1 MWLAENYEWTGHLNF
16 FQYGSKQKAWL
27 EHYQR
32 LLNVEF
38 DWDPDHLS
46 HQSPVESPPIPITID
61 MVKKAIS
68 QMKAGKAPGPSGI
81 VVEMIRAAGDMGA
94 SMIRDL
100 AAAIIR
106 DGKVPSDW
114 EQSFIICL
122 YKGKGDAMER
132 GNYRGLKLTEQV
144 MKILERIVD
153 DLIRQLVSIDGSQ
166 FGFVLGRGTTDAIF
180 VVRQLQEKYLAANK
194 RLYMAF
200 VDLEKAFDR
209 VPRKVIWWALRKL
222 GVEEW
227 IVRLVQGMYA
237 NARSRVR
244 VGEGYSEEF
253 EVKVGVHQGS
263 VLRQLLFIIVLE
275 ALSWEFRSG
284 VPWEDL
290 YADDL
295 VIIAESLEECVRRLL
310 TWKEAMEKKGLRVN
324 AGKTKI
330 MICGTGLDLLQSS
343 GQFPGA
349 VCRTGVGSNS
359 IFCNGCKHWVHK
371 TCSGL
376 KRLKKDPD
384 YRCTRCQGTARPL
397 DGRPQKEVQVGPDK
411 LEVVA
416 SFCYL
421 GDMLSAAGGCELSTT
436 TRVKT
441 AWKKFKDLLPVLSSC
456 HLSFKTRGHVYSSC
470 VRTQCS
476 MPARRG
482 HWQSRTSSVC
492 SEMTGQWS
500 DRSALRIWTSFWRR
514 EDFDGMDMWNTPM
527 VQSRQPL
534 TYRLMES
541 LGLGGPKWH
550 GSSWQRGIA
559 ERGSSRL
566 STLMIDVPGDLAWD
580 LPCVQQA
587 SYLEGGPL
595 MWMLPLYL
603 HVNQKS
609 DYDMMMASVKSAET

>member
-1 MWLAENYEWTGHLNF
+1 MGPLRISGTTSRLDCSRQLRRCVAQLGHTVGVVKPGGGMNMSSGKLSRPGRLVEALGHHAAKRNARHAVHHACQEADKKVYENIDPKSSEVYRLANQFRRENTDVVGDKPVKNEAGEMSMSKD
-16 FQYGSKQKAWL
+16 SKQKAWL

-38 DWDPDHLS
+38 DWDPNHLS
-46 HQSPVESPPIPITID
+46 YQLPVEGPPIPITID

-81 VVEMIRAAGDMGA
+81 VVEMIRAAGDMGV

-100 AAAIIR
+100 VAAINR

-114 EQSFIICL
+114 EQSFIVSL
-122 YKGKGDAMER
+122 YKGKGDTLER
-132 GNYRGLKLTEQV
+132 GNYHGLKLTEQV
-144 MKILERIVD
+144 MKILERIV
-153 DLIRQLVSIDGSQ
+153 VSIDDSQ
-166 FGFVLGRGTTDAIF
+166 FDFLPGRGTTGTIF

-209 VPRKVIWWALRKL
+209 LPRKVIWWALRKL

-237 NARSRVR
+237 VTQSRVG

-263 VLRQLLFIIVLE
+263 VLSPLLFIIVLE
-275 ALSWEFRSG
+275 ALSREFRSG

-290 YADDL
+290 YTDDL

-324 AGKTKI
+324 AGKAKI

-343 GQFPGA
+343 GEFPCA

-371 TCSGL
+371 KCSGV
-376 KRLKKDPD
+376 KCLKKDPD

-411 LEVVA
+411 LQVVV
-416 SFCYL
+416 SFCYF

-441 AWKKFKDLLPVLSSC
+441 AWKKFKDLLPVLSSR
-456 HLSFKTRGHVYSSC
+456 HLSFKTRGLVYSSC
-470 VRTQCS
+470 VRS
-476 MPARRG
+476 AMLHA
-482 HWQSRTSSVC
+482 
-492 SEMTGQWS
+492 SETW
-500 DRSALRIWTSFWRR
+500 
-514 EDFDGMDMWNTPM
+514 
-527 VQSRQPL
+527 PL
-534 TYRLMES
+534 TKPNLQH
-541 LGLGGPKWH
+541 L
-550 GSSWQRGIA
+550 QRNN
-559 ERGSSRL
+559 R
-566 STLMIDVPGDLAWD
+566 
-580 LPCVQQA
+580 Q
-587 SYLEGGPL
+587 
-595 MWMLPLYL
+595 
-603 HVNQKS
+603 
-609 DYDMMMASVKSAET
+609 